1 MQPIFLGSNAS
12 NHCRSR
18 RLNAGILTTV
28 IKRYK
33 QFLGRPRI
41 LESLC
46 QLLYPS
52 LMTGSATT
60 FQVHCSVRSARGRQY
75 GKKYL
80 FRLLLTKTF
89 SCSDVRNVTRLLD
102 AFPSERK
109 ANSKVTQNSR
119 AAYRDASGGSPK
131 ERSQSRQ
138 LLLSHF
144 SYRIHP

>member
-1 MQPIFLGSNAS
+1 
-12 NHCRSR
+12 
-18 RLNAGILTTV
+18 
-28 IKRYK
+28 
-33 QFLGRPRI
+33 
-41 LESLC
+41 
-46 QLLYPS
+46 
-52 LMTGSATT
+52 MTGSATT

-89 SCSDVRNVTRLLD
+89 SCSDVRNATRLLV

-109 ANSKVTQNSR
+109 ANCKVTQNSR
-119 AAYRDASGGSPK
+119 GPTEMRPEGSPK

-144 SYRIHP
+144 SYRIHT